1 MIYKAYDILVLVM
14 LMVMGLCLTV
24 IGFLLRMPGSGEVIW
39 WVVVGLGILI
49 LVVGFVSI
57 GFTATQATE
66 MLCPY
71 CNKKIVPRVK
81 LGSGHLYLSTALE
94 QKDHSEEDNRV
105 SDENEILEREYH
117 GRQR

>member
-1 MIYKAYDILVLVM
+1 LVLVM
-14 LMVMGLCLTV
+14 LIVMGLCLTV
-24 IGFLLRMPGSGEVIW
+24 IGFLLRMPGAGEVIW

>member
-39 WVVVGLGILI
+39 WLIMGLGIVI